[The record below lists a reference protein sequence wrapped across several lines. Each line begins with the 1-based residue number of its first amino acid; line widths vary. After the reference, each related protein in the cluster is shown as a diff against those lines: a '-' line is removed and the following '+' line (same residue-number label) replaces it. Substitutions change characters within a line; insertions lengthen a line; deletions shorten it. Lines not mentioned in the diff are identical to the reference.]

1 MKTSSLLSGIFVG
14 AALTLLSTGCKHS
27 PQGVTYLGES
37 QGYPKPTPPGPIGP
51 IGDQTPAGNPLPPQ
65 LPVTSS
71 NGIPSDTN
79 GPWAPVIANHDE
91 NRVIFKDD
99 TVYFDF
105 DSATIKKS
113 EDKKLEDVAAY
124 FKTHTAEVLQV
135 EGNCDERGTEKYNL
149 ALGERR
155 ALAVREYLVTLGMDS
170 REITTVTFGAK
181 KPADP
186 GHNEAAWAKNR
197 RGDLILWTPKK

>member
-1 MKTSSLLSGIFVG
+1 
-14 AALTLLSTGCKHS
+14 
-27 PQGVTYLGES
+27 
-37 QGYPKPTPPGPIGP
+37 
-51 IGDQTPAGNPLPPQ
+51 
-65 LPVTSS
+65 
-71 NGIPSDTN
+71 
-79 GPWAPVIANHDE
+79 
-91 NRVIFKDD
+91 
-99 TVYFDF
+99 
-105 DSATIKKS
+105 
-113 EDKKLEDVAAY
+113 
-124 FKTHTAEVLQV
+124 
-135 EGNCDERGTEKYNL
+135 EKYNL